1 MRRDASVITVR
12 TTLTIDDRLLA
23 LAKTRAHEQHQTLGQ
38 LVEEALQ
45 RYLTAS
51 KVPAT
56 VPALP
61 VFDRGT
67 GFVEGVDWS
76 SNRGLFDAL
85 DR

>member
-1 MRRDASVITVR
+1 VR
-12 TTLTIDDRLLA
+12 TTLSIDDRLLA
-23 LAKTRAHEQHQTLGQ
+23 LAKARAHEQHQTLGQ
-38 LVEEALQ
+38 LVEDALQ
-45 RYLTAS
+45 RYLSTHKA
-51 KVPAT
+51 PLP

-67 GFVEGVDWS
+67 GFVDGVDGS

>member
-1 MRRDASVITVR
+1 MR

-38 LVEEALQ
+38 LVEDALQ
-45 RYLTAS
+45 RYLSAHQ
-51 KVPAT
+51 PAT
-56 VPALP
+56 SVPELP

-76 SNRGLFDAL
+76 SNRGLFEAL

>member
-1 MRRDASVITVR
+1 MR

-38 LVEEALQ
+38 LVEDALQ
-45 RYLTAS
+45 RYLSAH
-51 KVPAT
+51 KPAALVPE
-56 VPALP
+56 LP

-76 SNRGLFDAL
+76 SNRGLFEAL